1 MTLARKTLISLFYQA
16 TLKQIVAA
24 YRGLLVNQELLIQ
37 AQKTDI
43 WVRNF
48 TDMNILILRFKGT
61 VILIRKK
68 GKRKKINTWDLVKK
82 FPVIN
87 LSFA

>member
-1 MTLARKTLISLFYQA
+1 MTLARKTLISLLYQA

-43 WVRNF
+43 WVINF

-68 GKRKKINTWDLVKK
+68 GKKINTWDLVKK

>member
-1 MTLARKTLISLFYQA
+1 MTLARKILIRLLYQA

-24 YRGLLVNQELLIQ
+24 YRGFLVNQELLIQ
-37 AQKTDI
+37 AQITDI

-48 TDMNILILRFKGT
+48 TDMNILILRFKET
-61 VILIRKK
+61 VIFIWKK
-68 GKRKKINTWDLVKK
+68 GKKKNTWDLGKK

>member
-1 MTLARKTLISLFYQA
+1 MKQV

-24 YRGLLVNQELLIQ
+24 YRCLLVNQELLIQ
-37 AQKTDI
+37 TQITDI

-48 TDMNILILRFKGT
+48 TDMNTVMNILILRFKEA

-68 GKRKKINTWDLVKK
+68 KKTLGIWEWN
-82 FPVIN
+82 
-87 LSFA
+87 SQ